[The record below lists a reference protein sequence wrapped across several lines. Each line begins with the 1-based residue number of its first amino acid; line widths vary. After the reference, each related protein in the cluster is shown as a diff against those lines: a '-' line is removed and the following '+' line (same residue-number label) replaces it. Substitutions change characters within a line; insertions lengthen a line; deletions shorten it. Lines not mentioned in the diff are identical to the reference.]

1 VSGHLINSIV
11 LSEVVS
17 SSFVERIM
25 NAESFRISIPYVTYS
40 HAAALAKL
48 HDVALVVGAPVEDT
62 VRRAKAPFRTI
73 EVVRIPLLESIYA
86 WGLQRIFK
94 SNSAS
99 QAVTAFA

>member
-1 VSGHLINSIV
+1 MSRL
-11 LSEVVS
+11 
-17 SSFVERIM
+17 RILVFGPDC
-25 NAESFRISIPYVTYS
+25 NPEGISIPYVTYS

-94 SNSAS
+94 SNFAS
-99 QAVTAFA
+99 QG